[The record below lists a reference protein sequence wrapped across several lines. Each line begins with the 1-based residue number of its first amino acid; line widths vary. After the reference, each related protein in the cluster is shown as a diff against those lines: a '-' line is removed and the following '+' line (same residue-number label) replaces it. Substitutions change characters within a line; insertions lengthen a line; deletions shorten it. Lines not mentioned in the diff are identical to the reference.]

1 MKNLLSILKAS
12 LMAFAFVGSLL
23 SCGPEEEPKPVDPG
37 HNSVAV
43 LSIALDQTSLIVGI
57 GESVNLRVT
66 VTPSSIPGSNFSWSS
81 SDTGVATVADGVVKG
96 IKTGTATITVTAGD
110 KTATCTVSVVAGGFP
125 EGLVPP
131 DNEIW
136 YTTSD
141 NKPLE
146 MFNMQGNSIVQSHKY
161 SGGMG
166 VLHFHAPV
174 TEFHQLSESKED
186 CNRVTGLLLPDC
198 VESFDQFA
206 FYHGY
211 TNLKEFRIPAALKST
226 GGVAMNH
233 RSGSSLERFTG
244 NHISEDGRCVV
255 INGTMVG
262 FAPAGIE
269 TYEIPSGV
277 VNVGTGAFAN
287 VKTLKSLVIPSG
299 VKVLEMDSIS
309 NCGLEEITIP
319 ASVTGIDSYAFHY
332 CENLKRLLGDSPF
345 ISSDR
350 KYLYDPRP
358 DAYYPMTL
366 FFFAGKDDSS
376 YEIPEGIRYIENYA
390 FSNCENLKSI
400 TFPQSLEVISEV
412 AFEGCKNL
420 ETLNGSHISSDHKG
434 FVNDAGS
441 LQFLVPGIDDDYVVP
456 DEVTG
461 IGAMLFA
468 DRSTLHSVSMGDNVT
483 SLGNYAFYHCE
494 SLKTVTLSANL
505 ASVGYNPFMHDKGL
519 EAVYFRGLLPPSY
532 SDYQYTE
539 APSLKFYVPSQ
550 SISAYKSNNGWKD
563 YWTIMQPY
571 DYTDLPEI
579 DFYMSS
585 DYSKDGEVTVYQK
598 ASEGNGIDIVFM
610 GDAYSDRQVASGL
623 YIHDMKACAEEF
635 FAVEPYKSFRQLFN
649 IYFVT
654 AISATEG
661 YARGGQSLGTVLHMG
676 TAITGNDAKC
686 FEFALKAVQDQSR
699 MDEVL
704 VVVCGNQ
711 DLSGLIQMRGTC
723 SMSDPVEW
731 DDRDYASGPSV
742 AYFLKLDE
750 SLQNTG
756 PVIRHEAGGH
766 GFAKLGDEYNYS
778 GSIASYDYER
788 IKTRSPYGW
797 YANVDLTSDPALIKW
812 SAFLSDER
820 YKYDGVGIFEGGF
833 TYAYGV
839 WRPSEDS
846 IMKNNSYGKFNAPSR
861 YAIWYRIHKLA
872 YGKSWKGTYEDFAA
886 YDAINRSTGGSVQ
899 HAPVRRGS
907 VTFQGQHTSPP
918 VITGRTWRNAK
929 KQ

>member
-1 MKNLLSILKAS
+1 MSKLSLFLGRAS
-12 LMAFAFVGSLL
+12 VALAVLAVMF
-23 SCGPEEEPKPVDPG
+23 SCGPAETPVPSEPKSEVTGVKFDK
-37 HNSVAV
+37 SEIT
-43 LSIALDQTSLIVGI
+43 IAI
-57 GESVNLRVT
+57 GESVNLNFT
-66 VTPSSIPGSNFSWSS
+66 VTPSGASASNTSWSS
-81 SDTGVATVADGVVKG
+81 SDASIASVSGGVVSGVKE
-96 IKTGTATITVTAGD
+96 GTVSITINVGG
-110 KTATCTVSVVAGGFP
+110 KTAACTVKVVKGGFP
-125 EGLVPP
+125 EGQVPP

-146 MFNMQGNSIVQSHKY
+146 VFSMQGNSIVQSHKY

-174 TEFHQLSESKED
+174 TEFHQLAESKED
-186 CNRVTGLLLPDC
+186 CNRVTGILLPDC

-206 FYHGY
+206 FYYGY
-211 TNLKEFRIPAALKST
+211 NLKEFRVPAALKST
-226 GGVAMNH
+226 GGVPFNH
-233 RSGSSLERFTG
+233 KSGSRLERFTG

-390 FSNCENLKSI
+390 FSNCVYLKSI

-519 EAVYFRGLLPPSY
+519 EAVYFRGILPPSY
-532 SDYQYTE
+532 SDYQFTE

-550 SISAYKSNNGWKD
+550 SISAYKSSIGWKD

-654 AISATEG
+654 TISATEG
-661 YARGGQSLGTVLHMG
+661 YTRGGQSLGTVLHSG

-686 FEFALKAVQDQSR
+686 FELALKAVQDQSR
-699 MDEVL
+699 MDDVL
-704 VVVCGNQ
+704 VVVCGYQ

-723 SMSDPVEW
+723 SMSDPVKW
-731 DDRDYASGPSV
+731 DDRDYACGPSV

-778 GSIASYDYER
+778 GSIATYDYER

-812 SAFLSDER
+812 SVFLSDER

-839 WRPSEDS
+839 WRPSENS
-846 IMKNNSYGKFNAPSR
+846 IMKNNSYGIFNAPSR

-872 YGKSWKGTYEDFAA
+872 YGKSWKGTYEDFVA
-886 YDAINRSTGGSVQ
+886 YDAINRKTAPASIQ
-899 HAPVRRGS
+899 HAPGRR
-907 VTFQGQHTSPP
+907 TAGQHETTSAP
-918 VITGRTWRNAK
+918 VVTGRTWREIME
-929 KQ
+929 Q